1 VSPAFVDWI
10 AEAPSEDDNV
20 ARQLEAHRLI
30 AARSREWTS
39 DHRCW
44 LPDAMPLFTYDNVI
58 DTEIAAALLG
68 VDADRFHTRESR
80 RQTNSEN
87 R

>member
-1 VSPAFVDWI
+1 
-10 AEAPSEDDNV
+10 
-20 ARQLEAHRLI
+20 
-30 AARSREWTS
+30 
-39 DHRCW
+39 
-44 LPDAMPLFTYDNVI
+44 MPLFTYDNVI